1 MKRKRIVVLAGG
13 WSRER
18 EVSLASGKAVYGA
31 LDRDRYEALLY
42 DPGEHLE
49 TLVRSRSGID
59 LVLIMLHGRFGEDG
73 RIQGFLDLLGI
84 PFSGSGVLASAMA
97 MNKRVTKEVYVSAGL
112 KVAAHVALK
121 RGNRVPADG
130 ILKQLG
136 QTVIVKPVTE
146 GSSFGIS
153 VCRSVDELERAV
165 ETAFRHDEEVLAE
178 EFLSGKEITCCVLG
192 NRALET
198 LPLVEI
204 VPGEAHPFFDHAAKY
219 TPGATREICPA
230 RVSRK
235 LAERAASCARKA
247 HRALGCRVWSRT
259 DMILRD
265 DRIYLLE
272 TNTVPGMT
280 PNSLFPLAAGAA
292 GWSLSDLV
300 DRLIDLSLE
309 R

>member
-31 LDRDRYEALLY
+31 LDRDRYEAHLY
-42 DPGEHLE
+42 DPRDHLE
-49 TLVRSRSGID
+49 TLVRSKGEID

-97 MNKRVTKEVYVSAGL
+97 MNKRVAKEVYVSAGL
-112 KVAAHVALK
+112 EVAAHVALK
-121 RGNRVPADG
+121 RGNRVPAEG
-130 ILKQLG
+130 VLQRLG

-153 VCRSVDELERAV
+153 VCRTADELERAV

-178 EFLSGKEITCCVLG
+178 EFLAGKEITCCVLG
-192 NRALET
+192 NRTLET

-300 DRLIDLSLE
+300 DRLILLSLE
-309 R
+309 E